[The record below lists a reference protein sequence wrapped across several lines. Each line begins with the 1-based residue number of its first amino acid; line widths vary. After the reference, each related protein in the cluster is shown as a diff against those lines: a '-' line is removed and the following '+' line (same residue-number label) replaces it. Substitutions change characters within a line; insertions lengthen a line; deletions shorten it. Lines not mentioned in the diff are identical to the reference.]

1 MARKKKIEEVVE
13 TPVEEKVEEVVE
25 TPVEEKVE
33 KKPIKGRVC
42 NCDRLFVRSNPST
55 EAAPLLT
62 ISKGDEF
69 TIDEENSTDTF
80 YKVVGSNYGGYCMKE
95 YVEIV

>member
-1 MARKKKIEEVVE
+1 MAKKKRVEEVVE
-13 TPVEEKVEEVVE
+13 MPVEEKVEEVIE
-25 TPVEEKVE
+25 TPVEEKAE
-33 KKPIKGRVC
+33 KKPVKGRVC
-42 NCDRLFVRSNPST
+42 NCDMLFVRSNPST
-55 EAAPLLT
+55 SAIPLLA

-69 TIDEENSTDTF
+69 EIDEENSTDIF